1 MRHVA
6 NARVDLGQD
15 RQGRGQD
22 CLDAGLGE
30 VKVLALL
37 ARHDPFGDQQL
48 VRLRDYF
55 YYKACEWRAHAHI
68 IYSHPL
74 SHGRAPQL
82 SDTLPFP
89 SSLQTKTQEHL
100 LIVTEL
106 LRDSLFQFYR
116 YIDASDERGV
126 GCYFTPPTIANI
138 AGQLL
143 HGLDFLHSIGRT
155 LSIAPNDQKDS
166 PLLLSLSLSHPT
178 LIPSLVCDSF
188 DRSDPTR
195 EQSST
200 ATSSPRMSV

>member
-1 MRHVA
+1 MHTSS
-6 NARVDLGQD
+6 
-15 RQGRGQD
+15 
-22 CLDAGLGE
+22 
-30 VKVLALL
+30 
-37 ARHDPFGDQQL
+37 
-48 VRLRDYF
+48 
-55 YYKACEWRAHAHI
+55 
-68 IYSHPL
+68 YSHPPPWPHRNSL
-74 SHGRAPQL
+74 TR
-82 SDTLPFP
+82 FP
-89 SSLQTKTQEHL
+89 SLLPSKQQQEHL

-188 DRSDPTR
+188 DRSDPTL

-200 ATSSPRMSV
+200 ATLNPRMFV

>member
-1 MRHVA
+1 MA
-6 NARVDLGQD
+6 
-15 RQGRGQD
+15 
-22 CLDAGLGE
+22 
-30 VKVLALL
+30 
-37 ARHDPFGDQQL
+37 
-48 VRLRDYF
+48 
-55 YYKACEWRAHAHI
+55 AHRN
-68 IYSHPL
+68 SL
-74 SHGRAPQL
+74 TR
-82 SDTLPFP
+82 FP
-89 SSLQTKTQEHL
+89 SLPPSKQTQEHL

-155 LSIAPNDQKDS
+155 LSIAPNDQKAPPS
-166 PLLLSLSLSHPT
+166 SLLPS

-200 ATSSPRMSV
+200 ATLSPRMSV

>member
-1 MRHVA
+1 MHTA
-6 NARVDLGQD
+6 FILT
-15 RQGRGQD
+15 
-22 CLDAGLGE
+22 
-30 VKVLALL
+30 
-37 ARHDPFGDQQL
+37 
-48 VRLRDYF
+48 
-55 YYKACEWRAHAHI
+55 
-68 IYSHPL
+68 PL
-74 SHGRAPQL
+74 HGRAPQL

-89 SSLQTKTQEHL
+89 SSLQTKKQEHL

-155 LSIAPNDQKDS
+155 LSIAPNDQKDAPFFS
-166 PLLLSLSLSHPT
+166 PSLSILLSFPLSCVTRLT
-178 LIPSLVCDSF
+178 ALT
-188 DRSDPTR
+188 RR

-200 ATSSPRMSV
+200 ATLNPRMSV

>member
-1 MRHVA
+1 MHTA
-6 NARVDLGQD
+6 FILT
-15 RQGRGQD
+15 
-22 CLDAGLGE
+22 
-30 VKVLALL
+30 
-37 ARHDPFGDQQL
+37 
-48 VRLRDYF
+48 
-55 YYKACEWRAHAHI
+55 
-68 IYSHPL
+68 PL
-74 SHGRAPQL
+74 SWPHRNSL
-82 SDTLPFP
+82 TRFP
-89 SSLQTKTQEHL
+89 SLPPSKQTQEHL

-126 GCYFTPPTIANI
+126 GCYFTPPTIATI

-166 PLLLSLSLSHPT
+166 PPSSLLPS

-200 ATSSPRMSV
+200 ATSSLRMSV